1 MVDKKKGRDK
11 KLKNL
16 EKELEKCEKLKE
28 EYLAGWQRCRADF
41 LNYKKEEI
49 EREER
54 VKEYAR
60 EKLIL
65 KILDIYDYLEM
76 AVKNMPKEM
85 NNSQWTQGISQIYSQ
100 FSNWLKEE
108 KVEKMRELDKF
119 NPEFHEA
126 VAEVDSKDKKKGEI
140 AEVLKKGYLIN
151 GRLLRPAKVKVVK

>member
-1 MVDKKKGRDK
+1 MVDKKKGGDK

-65 KILDIYDYLEM
+65 KVLDIYDYLEM
-76 AVKNMPKEM
+76 AVENMPKEM
-85 NNSQWTQGISQIYSQ
+85 NDSQWAQGISQIYSQ

-108 KVEKMRELDKF
+108 KVEKMNKMDKF
-119 NPEFHEA
+119 NPEFQEA
-126 VAEVDSKDKKKGEI
+126 VAEVDLKDKKKGEI